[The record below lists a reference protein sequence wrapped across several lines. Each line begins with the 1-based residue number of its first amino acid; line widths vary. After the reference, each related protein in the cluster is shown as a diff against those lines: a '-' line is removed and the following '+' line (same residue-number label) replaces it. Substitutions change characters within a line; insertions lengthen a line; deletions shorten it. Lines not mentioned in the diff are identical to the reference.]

1 MNVALKEV
9 NSDKD
14 IEVFGKY
21 KVELIKYHQQ
31 YAQKLG
37 LFDSVVDNYSY
48 EDAIRHINEEGYF
61 QFLIQLNN
69 ETVGIMEYQITDSII
84 DKKKILYIKKLYI
97 KDNFRG
103 KGIGKKVIES
113 LKKLNYRIELECWY
127 GMPANNLY
135 KSLGMKKIKTRYMLN
150 WFIQE
155 FLYLILMI

>member
-9 NSDKD
+9 NNDKD

-21 KVELIKYHQQ
+21 KVELVKYHQQ

-61 QFLIQLNN
+61 QFLIELDN

-135 KSLGMKKIKTRYMLN
+135 KSLEIKTRYMLN
-150 WFIQE
+150 
-155 FLYLILMI
+155 